1 LGNRIDRDQFVFRLR
16 VEAENAA
23 AQRKLDFVP
32 RLAYSGKR
40 ALRGVAARFQDPVKF
55 ATRDNVKAGALLR
68 QETDDSQVRI
78 CFQRKANLV
87 IELGKR
93 GIQSAV
99 MVNDGMRAVNVHR
112 RPVTGGDVLECHRLA
127 AKRAFLVMK
136 RMH

>member
-1 LGNRIDRDQFVFRLR
+1 ILRLH
-16 VEAENAA
+16 VEAKNAA
-23 AQRKLDFVP
+23 AECKLDFVP

-78 CFQRKANLV
+78 SFQREANLA

-99 MVNDGMRAVNVHR
+99 MVNNRMRAVNVHR
-112 RPVTGGDVLECHRLA
+112 RAVTGGDLFKWHRLA
-127 AKRAFLVMK
+127 AKRAFPVVK
-136 RMH
+136 RVH